1 MTLPI
6 TTILAGGLGLWLVI
20 LSSRVIVARQ
30 PNPDNQDTENVLSRR
45 IRGQANFV
53 EYVPTALILFALLE
67 FREFDSIFLAVLAA
81 LFAFARVIH
90 GYAFAFTDHWRF
102 GRFYGTAITFT
113 VIAILGCVTIIV
125 GLMDMIG

>member
-6 TTILAGGLGLWLVI
+6 TSILAGVLGLWLVV
-20 LSSRVIVARQ
+20 LSSRVIGGRQ
-30 PNPDNQDTENVLSRR
+30 SNPDDQGADDVLSRR

-53 EYVPTALILFALLE
+53 EYVPTALLLFALLE
-67 FREFDSIFLAVLAA
+67 FREFNSIFLAVLAA

-102 GRFYGTAITFT
+102 GRFYGTAITFI
-113 VIAILGCVTIIV
+113 VIAILGCAAIVV
-125 GLMDMIG
+125 GLIDLIG